1 MAIKTNHTSNKITA
15 AQNDLVLDT
24 DSPLHNVSVS
34 DKRVVNVQ
42 DPVNAQDA
50 VTKIYLETVV
60 GAATGQAN
68 LLLGTPPDG
77 SFTDGA
83 YQQFDPNQTLT
94 EAIDDLNEVMENVRN
109 NTFVRSVDFT
119 ANITVGGAGLTTTLN
134 IVPEGNANRYT
145 IEWGDGSVTILI
157 DLAEMTVDGMGGDTI
172 IEGVK
177 LDLWK
182 DRVWHLIE
190 RVGIL
195 PEYKDIADDIEQM
208 FTNDSWYDGHVE
220 EEEIEEGEIEN
231 FIKELGFT
239 STDNG
244 YA

>member
-145 IEWGDGSVTILI
+145 IEWGDGSVTTATS
-157 DLAEMTVDGMGGDTI
+157 DSTPTHTYADTI
-172 IEGVK
+172 HVHICAYMCMYVF
-177 LDLWK
+177 
-182 DRVWHLIE
+182 
-190 RVGIL
+190 IL
-195 PEYKDIADDIEQM
+195 LQHYFHIHVTYIYHHHCSIMICLNSM
-208 FTNDSWYDGHVE
+208 FIMLLLS
-220 EEEIEEGEIEN
+220 
-231 FIKELGFT
+231 
-239 STDNG
+239 S
-244 YA
+244 